1 MFCPNCGNNVDDNSS
16 FCSVCGSSLP
26 NNVQPQ
32 YNMANQQPQQQ
43 GNYQQQNMNYNQ
55 SAYAPGTNMN
65 NSYNGPAGQ
74 PPKKQ
79 NTGLII
85 GLIIGAVV
93 LIAAI
98 IAFLVLVVFD
108 DGKKDDDNTT
118 GSNKPDTE
126 ISGNLSDDD
135 DDDVDIDDVDD
146 DDIVMGTYKITSLK
160 LEGQSFGYSDIS
172 EMGYGEMEIRA
183 TDEYLYF
190 KEKANGMEVPY
201 EYETNDDGTGKLWN
215 QMESY
220 EMYYTD
226 DTITI
231 DFASSPD
238 FSEYNEYTMDFQL
251 Q

>member
-1 MFCPNCGNNVDDNSS
+1 MFCPNCGNNIDDNSS
-16 FCSVCGSSLP
+16 FCSVCGYSLS

-32 YNMANQQPQQQ
+32 YNMANQQQ
-43 GNYQQQNMNYNQ
+43 GVYQQQNMNYNQ
-55 SAYAPGTNMN
+55 PAYTPGANMN
-65 NSYNGPAGQ
+65 NNYNAPSGQ

-98 IAFLVLVVFD
+98 VAFLVLVVF
-108 DGKKDDDNTT
+108 KDDKNDDNNTT
-118 GSNKPDTE
+118 EPAKPNTE
-126 ISGNLSDDD
+126 ITGNLSDDD
-135 DDDVDIDDVDD
+135 DDDIDDVDD
-146 DDIVMGTYKITSLK
+146 ADIALGTYKITSLK

-172 EMGYGEMEIRA
+172 EMGYGEMELRA

-190 KEKANGMEVPY
+190 KEKANGIEVPY
-201 EYETNDDGTGKLWN
+201 EYETNDDGTGKIWN
-215 QMESY
+215 QAESY
-220 EMYYTD
+220 DIYYTD

-238 FSEYNEYTMDFQL
+238 FSEYKEYTMDFEL

>member
-16 FCSVCGSSLP
+16 FCSVCGSSLS

-32 YNMANQQPQQQ
+32 YNMANQQPQQS
-43 GNYQQQNMNYNQ
+43 GYQQQNMNYNQ
-55 SAYAPGTNMN
+55 PAYTPGVNMN
-65 NSYNGPAGQ
+65 NNYNGPAGQ

-98 IAFLVLVVFD
+98 IAFLVLVVFN

-118 GSNKPDTE
+118 GSNKPSTE
-126 ISGNLSDDD
+126 SNVNND
-135 DDDVDIDDVDD
+135 DIDDVNTESTDD
-146 DDIVMGTYKITSLK
+146 DDIALGTYKIYSLK

-201 EYETNDDGTGKLWN
+201 EYETNDDGTGKIWN
-215 QMESY
+215 QVESY
-220 EMYYTD
+220 TIYYTD

-238 FSEYNEYTMDFQL
+238 FSEYTEYTMDFQL